1 MSNINNMPNVIDGRV
16 LNIILLSAI
25 NIIKQISNTNLV
37 KKHIYTSN
45 ESLAVNSDL
54 LLIKLSGDLKG
65 DIIIKF
71 DDNLKKNVLENFLK
85 NYSNSQINS
94 DKPNEEDL
102 NHSAYLEIGNLISAK
117 IVNFLFA
124 DGKKVDISSVTFI
137 SQRDEI
143 YYETIFAIEMTSSAG
158 DLSIFLGINELKF
171 ERSISFIFFGFSE
184 DLIEEIT
191 NEFIPKGFEVYYAE
205 NSKNFIEQIQNKKFD
220 IAVIDFYIVNQEL
233 KIFLKSYFSNLK
245 YKINLIFGITK
256 LDALKFQGVPANSE
270 NYQLIG
276 LFLKT
281 FSTKEIIGYLYSVLQ
296 KIGIK
301 PDDRRKHVRVNITD
315 NNRFFISVNEKDSKF
330 TAKLKDI
337 SIGGFR
343 AELDSP
349 ENKDKIEVGKII
361 NSADMFLKYN
371 RLKVSCK
378 IVYIKDNTFSASFV
392 NLIEQDKNI
401 ISNSIFKILCNK

>member
-1 MSNINNMPNVIDGRV
+1 LSNINNIANIIDGRV
-16 LNIILLSAI
+16 LNIVLLSAI
-25 NIIKQISNTNLV
+25 NVIKQISGTNLV

-45 ESLAVNSDL
+45 ESLTVNSDL
-54 LLIKLSGDLKG
+54 LLIKLSGDIKG

-71 DDNLKKNVLENFLK
+71 DENLKDNVLQNFLK
-85 NYSNSQINS
+85 NFSNNQMNV
-94 DKPNEEDL
+94 DKKSEEEL
-102 NHSAYLEIGNLISAK
+102 KHSAFLEIGNLISAK
-117 IVNFLFA
+117 ISNFLFA
-124 DGKKVDISSVTFI
+124 DSKKVDISSVTFV
-137 SQRDEI
+137 SEKDEI
-143 YYETIFAIEMTSSAG
+143 FYESIFAVEMTSNIG
-158 DLSIFLGINELKF
+158 DLSIFLGINEIKF
-171 ERSISFIFFGFSE
+171 ERSISFIFYGFSE
-184 DLIEEIT
+184 ELIEEIT
-191 NEFIPKGFEVYYAE
+191 NEFIPKGFEIYYAE

-220 IAVIDFYIVNQEL
+220 IAVIDFYVVNQDF
-233 KIFLKSYFSNLK
+233 KIFLKSYFSSLK

-256 LDALKFQGVPANSE
+256 LDALKFQGIPTNSE

-301 PDDRRKHVRVNITD
+301 PDDRRKHVRVNISD
-315 NNRFFISVNEKDSKF
+315 NSRFFISVNEKNCKF

-349 ENKDKIEVGKII
+349 ENKDKIEVGKIL

-371 RLKVSCK
+371 RLKVNCK
-378 IVYIKDNTFSASFV
+378 ILYIKDNTFSASFV
-392 NLIEQDKNI
+392 NLIEQDKNL